1 MHICTGNIYI
11 GEIKM
16 KRVCTFA
23 GHRDISATEDLISA
37 LKENIEKLITQEN
50 VSEFLVGN
58 YGGFDHI
65 AAKTVRELQ
74 KFYPQIKLNL
84 VIPYLTKVITEYKE
98 QFYEKYDSIVMADI
112 PLSTPKNLRIIKSNQ
127 YMVDKAD
134 FLICFINRGWGGA
147 AQTLDY
153 AKKKGI
159 KVINIAEVK

>member
-1 MHICTGNIYI
+1 
-11 GEIKM
+11 M

-23 GHRDISATEDLISA
+23 GHRDISAS
-37 LKENIEKLITQEN
+37 EKLISDLKEHIEILITKEN

-58 YGGFDHI
+58 YGGFDLI
-65 AAKTVRELQ
+65 AAKTVRELK

-112 PLSTPKNLRIIKSNQ
+112 PLSTPKNLRIIRCNQ

-134 FLICFINRGWGGA
+134 FLICYINHSRGGA
-147 AQTLDY
+147 AQTVEY

-159 KVINIAEVK
+159 NIVNLAK

>member
-1 MHICTGNIYI
+1 
-11 GEIKM
+11 M

-23 GHRDISATEDLISA
+23 GHRNISATEELVSA
-37 LKENIEKLITQEN
+37 LKEHVEILITKES

-65 AAKTVRELQ
+65 AAKTVREL
-74 KFYPQIKLNL
+74 KKVYPDIKLNL
-84 VIPYLTKVITEYKE
+84 AIPYLTKVITEYKE
-98 QFYEKYDSIVMADI
+98 QFYENYDCIVMADI
-112 PLSTPKNLRIIKSNQ
+112 PPSTPKNLQILKCNK

-134 FLICFINRGWGGA
+134 FLICCINHGWGGA

-153 AKKKGI
+153 AKKKGV

>member
-11 GEIKM
+11 GGIKM

-23 GHRDISATEDLISA
+23 GHRDICAT
-37 LKENIEKLITQEN
+37 EKLISNLKEHIEILITKEN

-65 AAKTVRELQ
+65 SAKTVHELQ
-74 KFYPQIKLNL
+74 KLYPHIKLIL

-98 QFYEKYDSIVMADI
+98 QFYEKYDSIVLADI
-112 PLSTPKNLRIIKSNQ
+112 PSSTPKNLRIIKSNQ
-127 YMVDKAD
+127 YMVDKSD
-134 FLICFINRGWGGA
+134 FLICFINHSRGGA
-147 AQTLDY
+147 SQTLNY

>member
-11 GEIKM
+11 GGIKM

-23 GHRDISATEDLISA
+23 GHRDICAT
-37 LKENIEKLITQEN
+37 EKLISNLKEHIEILITKEN

-65 AAKTVRELQ
+65 SAKTVRELQ
-74 KFYPQIKLNL
+74 KVYPHIKLIL
-84 VIPYLTKVITEYKE
+84 VIPYLTKVITKYKE
-98 QFYEKYDSIVMADI
+98 QFYEKYDSILMADM

-127 YMVDKAD
+127 YMVDKSD

-147 AQTLDY
+147 AQTVDY
-153 AKKKGI
+153 AEKKGI